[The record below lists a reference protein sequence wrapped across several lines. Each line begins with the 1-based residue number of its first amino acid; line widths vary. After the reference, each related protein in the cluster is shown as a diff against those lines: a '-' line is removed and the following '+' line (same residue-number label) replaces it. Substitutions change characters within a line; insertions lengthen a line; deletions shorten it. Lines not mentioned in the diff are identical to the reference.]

1 MAVAGTESR
10 WQDMTIEC
18 NALTVNGVPVAA
30 AQASNITDP
39 DNEIA
44 VTYTTGDPSITPDG
58 AITIADGGTPTVDE
72 LLVFCV
78 ELNAAIAALDTKLTA
93 VIAALEGFGVSAS
106 S

>member
-18 NALTVNGVPVAA
+18 NALTVNGVSVAS

-39 DNEIA
+39 ANEIA

-58 AITIADGGTPTVDE
+58 AITIADGATPTVDE
-72 LLVFCV
+72 LLEFCV
-78 ELNAAIAALDTKLTA
+78 ELNAAVDAIDTKITAILT
-93 VIAALEGFGVSAS
+93 ALEGFGVTAS